1 MAEPKVSILLT
12 LVDKMT
18 APVEGAR
25 SAIGKF
31 GASIKDLGTEAMDLL
46 NNELIQGIGFAGIVA
61 GLGKSFDAADAFR
74 VALQKLEGT
83 AKITGI
89 PIEYLTGIAE
99 QATEQFKLLK
109 TQAADFAVEMA
120 KLASK
125 AGDVGKAGPALQAF
139 LDIGAARGLSA
150 GETLKAVQ
158 QAILGIDEG
167 TDKLFNANPSVLYK
181 QFADA
186 IGTTAAKLTDQQKA
200 QALLTAAMTD
210 GSKVMGTYQ
219 DYLASTAGQ
228 LEIAKNKTESAYAT
242 MGVALNDLRQSMASA
257 IGFLAEKFTQFIG
270 GIQILGADAALAI
283 LGVPARFKLAWGE
296 LVQAI
301 ANTMGE
307 SRILMTIFGDGLT
320 DIAKKMGASGDRMVT
335 ESRKNLRDL
344 KAGHDEVV
352 AGVVAVV
359 GAGEQ
364 KQADLA
370 NAGAKARKKTAEEEA
385 AALKEAK
392 KKSNVELAKLQALY
406 DAQSLATLEAQHV
419 GYAELVKQ
427 FQAKMQGMDVEDKAK
442 AQEILDKH
450 GSRLIDIWNKNYGS
464 MAPVMIKYSQAI
476 KGVTTS
482 FEDMP
487 ARSEP
492 ALQLFPR
499 IQKFA
504 GEMGPAFQQAA
515 RDIGDMASAL
525 GMSSPELEK
534 VVGGVMRLG
543 DGLKSLASGDTIGA
557 ITGGIAGLSAIL
569 GGFFG
574 DSPEAQAR
582 KALLQKNT
590 DRLAELKDRLGEV
603 LNLSTPGGKVA
614 ALTGIDPTELIAGS
628 APGGTRGAGRL
639 VSRTKLAEFLLDK
652 GLSLTDFLQIA
663 SDLGYGDLGKNG
675 NYFDADAI
683 SSFFEAV
690 KGGRKTGFSDT
701 LTGDL
706 AGLDLTNGATGG
718 GSSGFLSG
726 LAGIL
731 GGKNGSDALGG
742 LFSGVNLSDGIDA
755 GEIATIR
762 GRTTGLATRFA
773 NGQVTSAELGGAN
786 NAEFIRIIEL
796 ILSKLDD
803 IAGATTATADGVAGG
818 AMATT
823 VGVQTADSS
832 AMTGFNTGRV

>member
-31 GASIKDLGTEAMDLL
+31 GASIKGLGTEAMDLL
-46 NNELIQGIGFAGIVA
+46 NNKLIQGIGFAGIVA

-99 QATEQFKLLK
+99 QATEQFKLSK

-352 AGVVAVV
+352 AGIVNVV
-359 GAGEQ
+359 GAGER
-364 KQADLA
+364 KQTGLVKSGGA
-370 NAGAKARKKTAEEEA
+370 NRVAAVEGEGREKTAAMKRFELEQEA
-385 AALKEAK
+385 IRA
-392 KKSNVELAKLQALY
+392 
-406 DAQSLATLEAQHV
+406 
-419 GYAELVKQ
+419 
-427 FQAKMQGMDVEDKAK
+427 
-442 AQEILDKH
+442 
-450 GSRLIDIWNKNYGS
+450 
-464 MAPVMIKYSQAI
+464 
-476 KGVTTS
+476 
-482 FEDMP
+482 
-487 ARSEP
+487 
-492 ALQLFPR
+492 
-499 IQKFA
+499 KFA
-504 GEMGPAFQQAA
+504 GSFEEFVRRRRDLEAEAARVTRLVWGDTYKEIGEKVGKVFTVSNAVQRAAFQTIIDGMDGVYDGAQKIPPKVKVIGDETFNAA
-515 RDIGDMASAL
+515 RGAI
-525 GMSSPELEK
+525 
-534 VVGGVMRLG
+534 
-543 DGLKSLASGDTIGA
+543 SLANEFGTIDDQTASVLNNVVNLADSLKNGLAGISAGNLVGA
-557 ITGGIAGLSAIL
+557 VGALAGIMGGI
-569 GGFFG
+569 FG
-574 DSPEAQAR
+574 EGPQTAAR
-582 KALLQKNT
+582 RALFEKNNQRLQ
-590 DRLAELKDRLGEV
+590 ELKDRMGELLNISTPLGKVSAFQGLNSEQLIMQNLDRSSVTQFGKNVSVSSLSRSLASQGLSVTDLRQLAGEFGIDLGE
-603 LNLSTPGGKVA
+603 
-614 ALTGIDPTELIAGS
+614 
-628 APGGTRGAGRL
+628 
-639 VSRTKLAEFLLDK
+639 
-652 GLSLTDFLQIA
+652 
-663 SDLGYGDLGKNG
+663 KNG
-675 NYFDADAI
+675 NIDAAALRQLFTAM
-683 SSFFEAV
+683 SGQTVSGF
-690 KGGRKTGFSDT
+690 GGGVA
-701 LTGDL
+701 GDL
-706 AGLDLTNGATGG
+706 SRLDFLNNANGG
-718 GSSGFLSG
+718 GSLGTLQG
-726 LAGIL
+726 LAAIL
-731 GGKNGSDALGG
+731 SRAGVSDAFGSI
-742 LFSGVNLSDGIDA
+742 FSGVNLGDGVDA
-755 GEIATIR
+755 GEGSLLT
-762 GRTTGLATRFA
+762 GRTRGVASGFADGSLGATSFAGLSNA
-773 NGQVTSAELGGAN
+773 QVMS
-786 NAEFIRIIEL
+786 L
-796 ILSKLDD
+796 IPQLLQLLQD
-803 IAGATTATADGVAGG
+803 IAGATASTATAVTSGG
-818 AMATT
+818 IGTVSDTDMATSFDLST
-823 VGVQTADSS
+823 AAVG
-832 AMTGFNTGRV
+832 G

>member
-31 GASIKDLGTEAMDLL
+31 GASIKGLGTEAMDLL
-46 NNELIQGIGFAGIVA
+46 NNKLIQGIGFAGIVA
-61 GLGKSFDAADAFR
+61 GLGKPFDAADAFR

-99 QATEQFKLLK
+99 QATEQFKLSK

-352 AGVVAVV
+352 AGIVNVV
-359 GAGEQ
+359 GAGER
-364 KQADLA
+364 KQTGLVKSGGA
-370 NAGAKARKKTAEEEA
+370 NRVAAVEGEGREKTAAMKRFELEQEA
-385 AALKEAK
+385 IRA
-392 KKSNVELAKLQALY
+392 
-406 DAQSLATLEAQHV
+406 
-419 GYAELVKQ
+419 
-427 FQAKMQGMDVEDKAK
+427 
-442 AQEILDKH
+442 
-450 GSRLIDIWNKNYGS
+450 
-464 MAPVMIKYSQAI
+464 
-476 KGVTTS
+476 
-482 FEDMP
+482 
-487 ARSEP
+487 
-492 ALQLFPR
+492 
-499 IQKFA
+499 KFA
-504 GEMGPAFQQAA
+504 GSFEEFVRRRRDLEAEAARVTRLVWGDTYKEIGEKVGKVFTVSNAVQRAAFQTIIDGMDGVYDGAQKIPPKVKVIGDETFNAA
-515 RDIGDMASAL
+515 RGAI
-525 GMSSPELEK
+525 
-534 VVGGVMRLG
+534 
-543 DGLKSLASGDTIGA
+543 SLANEFGTIDDQTASVLNNVVNLADSLKNGLAGISAGNLVGA
-557 ITGGIAGLSAIL
+557 VGALTGIL
-569 GGFFG
+569 GTMFSDG
-574 DSPEAQAR
+574 PQEKAR
-582 KALLQKNT
+582 RELILKNT
-590 DRLAELKDRLGEV
+590 QRLQELKDRMGDL
-603 LNLSTPGGKVA
+603 LNISTPGGKITSFQGLNGEQLVMSNLDRSSVTQFGRNVSVA
-614 ALTGIDPTELIAGS
+614 SLSKSLAAQGLSVTDMRELAKELGIDLGDTGTMFS
-628 APGGTRGAGRL
+628 ADGVRAFF
-639 VSRTKLAEFLLDK
+639 K
-652 GLSLTDFLQIA
+652 
-663 SDLGYGDLGKNG
+663 
-675 NYFDADAI
+675 AI
-683 SSFFEAV
+683 SSGQF
-690 KGGRKTGFSDT
+690 TGFDNS
-701 LTGDL
+701 LSGDL
-706 AGLDLTNGATGG
+706 SRLDFTNGATGG
-718 GSSGFLSG
+718 GSSSFLSG

-731 GGKNGSDALGG
+731 GGANGSSALGG
-742 LFSGVNLSDGIDA
+742 LFGGVTTSDGIDA
-755 GEIATIR
+755 GEAATIR
-762 GRTTGLATRFA
+762 GRTTNLATRFA
-773 NGQVTSAELGGAN
+773 NGQVSSAELGGAS
-786 NAEFIRIIEL
+786 NADFIRIIEL